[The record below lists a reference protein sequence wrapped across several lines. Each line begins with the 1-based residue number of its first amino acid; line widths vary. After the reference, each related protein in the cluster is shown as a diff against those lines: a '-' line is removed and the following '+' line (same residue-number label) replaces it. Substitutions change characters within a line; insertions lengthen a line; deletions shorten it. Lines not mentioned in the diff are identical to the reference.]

1 MLARIL
7 PSQSIAA
14 AVSSQLL
21 SMPNI
26 MEALGFGGFR
36 GAVKI

>member
-1 MLARIL
+1 M
-7 PSQSIAA
+7 AA

-21 SMPNI
+21 SMPKI
-26 MEALGFGGFR
+26 MEGLVFGGFS

>member
-1 MLARIL
+1 L
-7 PSQSIAA
+7 PSRSNDA

-26 MEALGFGGFR
+26 MERAGFGGFSR
-36 GAVKI
+36 DNEFYI